1 MKLKRVKKQDLR
13 QVKELYKTAFPKE
26 ERRPF
31 FLLNWE
37 MKKRV
42 MEILAV
48 EENGFAG
55 LLISSFY
62 KDIVLIEF
70 LAIDDGRRGDGLGSK
85 VLSLAKKRYKGR
97 RIVLEIER
105 PEPDCDPSDMKLRR
119 KEFYERNGF
128 FSTGTKTML
137 HGVPMILIAER
148 GKTISFEEYK
158 KLYQNTAGRL
168 MTRWIGI
175 SEEK

>member
-85 VLSLAKKRYKGR
+85 VLSY
-97 RIVLEIER
+97 
-105 PEPDCDPSDMKLRR
+105 
-119 KEFYERNGF
+119 
-128 FSTGTKTML
+128 
-137 HGVPMILIAER
+137 
-148 GKTISFEEYK
+148 
-158 KLYQNTAGRL
+158 
-168 MTRWIGI
+168 
-175 SEEK
+175 